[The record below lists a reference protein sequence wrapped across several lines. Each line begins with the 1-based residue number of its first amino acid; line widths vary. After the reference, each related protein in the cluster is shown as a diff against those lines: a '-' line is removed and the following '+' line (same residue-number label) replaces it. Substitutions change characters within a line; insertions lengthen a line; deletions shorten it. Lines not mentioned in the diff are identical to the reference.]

1 MPLRITLGALIHDC
15 ATRFA
20 DRPAITIAPSGETI
34 SYAELESRINRV
46 GHGIRNLTERDPQM
60 AASGH
65 VAIML
70 ENSFAYLA
78 MAYALKKIDLVEVS
92 INRAFRGLALVR
104 MINLTECEMLL
115 TSPAHFDALEAVADD
130 LPHLRTLIV
139 TEAAD
144 DAAARF
150 PGLGI
155 MLFDDLLADRD
166 DHIES
171 AARDTDTA
179 VVMFTSGTTGFSKGC
194 LLSHRY
200 AVRTAE
206 NMIGPFRVTADDVS
220 YTPYPL
226 SHIGPAFYDILP
238 TLMTGG
244 RVVVRDGFSL
254 SNFWPEMVRFGVT
267 WFMCLGSVQQLLWS
281 APPCAEE
288 RQHRVTRC
296 WATPAPVPKV
306 DFDARFGLHL
316 VPGGGYGST
325 DAGWVVVPQWD
336 HPGGIVLPHYEGAI
350 VDEQDDPVP
359 AGCDG
364 EMVIRPR
371 EPGVMADGYFGMPD
385 KTLETRRNLWFHTGD
400 IGRLDDQ
407 GRFYFRC
414 RMAERIRVRG
424 EMVSGFE
431 VEEGALAHPQIE
443 DAAAIGVPAALGEE
457 DIRLFVT
464 LKPGSGL
471 TAAEIQAHCRN
482 VMAKFMVPA
491 IVTILDDM
499 PRTVTGKPEKGR
511 LAQMSLSQMS
521 LDQKSL
527 DQKSLTL

>member
-1 MPLRITLGALIHDC
+1 MPLRVTLGALIHDC

-20 DRPAITIAPSGETI
+20 DRPAVTIAPSGETI
-34 SYAELESRINRV
+34 TYAALESLINRL
-46 GHGIRNLTERDPQM
+46 GHGLRGRM
-60 AASGH
+60 ATRSGVACGY

-70 ENSFAYLA
+70 ENSIAYLA

-92 INRAFRGLALVR
+92 INRAFRGAALAR
-104 MINLTECEMLL
+104 MINMTGCEMIL
-115 TSPAHFDALEAVADD
+115 TSPAHFDALADISGD
-130 LPHLRTLIV
+130 LPHLRALIV
-139 TEAAD
+139 TEGADVAAT
-144 DAAARF
+144 RF
-150 PGLGI
+150 AGLEIIG
-155 MLFDDLLADRD
+155 FDDLLSDRD

-171 AARDTDTA
+171 EACDTDIA
-179 VVMFTSGTTGFSKGC
+179 LVMFTSGTTGPSKGC

-200 AVRTAE
+200 GVPTAE
-206 NMIGPFRVTADDVS
+206 NMIAPFRITQDDVA

-244 RVVVRDGFSL
+244 RVVLRDGFSL
-254 SNFWPEMVRFGVT
+254 SNFWPEVVRFGVT
-267 WFMCLGSVQQLLWS
+267 WFMCLGSVQQLLWA
-281 APPCAEE
+281 APPCADE
-288 RQHRVTRC
+288 RRHKVTRC
-296 WATPAPVPKV
+296 WSTPAPVPKA

-316 VPGGGYGST
+316 IPGGGYGST

-336 HPGGIVLPHYEGAI
+336 HPGGIVLPHYEVAI
-350 VDEQDDPVP
+350 MDESDDPLP
-359 AGCDG
+359 ANCDG
-364 EMVIRPR
+364 EIVIRRR

-424 EMVSGFE
+424 EMVSGYE
-431 VEEGALAHPQIE
+431 VEEGALLHPQIE
-443 DAAAIGVPAALGEE
+443 DAAAIGVPSALGEE

-464 LKPGSGL
+464 LKPGSHL
-471 TAAEIQAHCRN
+471 DAEEIQAHCRG
-482 VMAKFMVPA
+482 VMARFMVPA
-491 IVTILDDM
+491 IVTILDEM

-511 LAQMSLSQMS
+511 LAQIP
-521 LDQKSL
+521 LDES
-527 DQKSLTL
+527 

>member
-1 MPLRITLGALIHDC
+1 MPLRVTLGALIHDC

-34 SYAELESRINRV
+34 SYAALESRINRV
-46 GHGIRNLTERDPQM
+46 GHGIRDGIGNGRL
-60 AASGH
+60 AAGSGH

-70 ENSFAYLA
+70 ENGIAYLA

-92 INRAFRGLALVR
+92 INRAFRGPALAR
-104 MINLTECEMLL
+104 MVNLTGCEILL
-115 TSPAHFDALEAVADD
+115 TSPAHFGALADISGD

-139 TEAAD
+139 TDGAEA
-144 DAAARF
+144 AAARF
-150 PGLGI
+150 PALDI
-155 MLFDDLLADRD
+155 IRFDDLLSDRD

-179 VVMFTSGTTGFSKGC
+179 VVMFTSGTTGVSKGC

-206 NMIGPFRVTADDVS
+206 NMIGPFRITADDVA

-267 WFMCLGSVQQLLWS
+267 WFMCLGSVQQLLYAA
-281 APPCAEE
+281 APCPEE

-296 WATPAPVPKV
+296 WATPAPVPKA

-336 HPGGIVLPHYEGAI
+336 HPGGIVLPHYEVAI
-350 VDEQDDPVP
+350 VDENDDPVP

-371 EPGVMADGYFGMPD
+371 EPGVMAGGYFGMPD
-385 KTLETRRNLWFHTGD
+385 KTLETIRNLWFHTGD
-400 IGRLDDQ
+400 IGRLDDV

-431 VEEGALAHPQIE
+431 VEEGALSHPQIE

-464 LKPGSGL
+464 LKQGSRL
-471 TAAEIQAHCRN
+471 TETEIREHCRS

-499 PRTVTGKPEKGR
+499 PRTVTGKPEKGK
-511 LAQMSLSQMS
+511 LAAFPLEASLESPR
-521 LDQKSL
+521 
-527 DQKSLTL
+527 

>member
-1 MPLRITLGALIHDC
+1 MPLRVTLGDLIHDC
-15 ATRFA
+15 ATRFS
-20 DRPAITIAPSGETI
+20 DRPCITMAPSGETI
-34 SYAELESRINRV
+34 SYAALESQINRV
-46 GHGIRNLTERDPQM
+46 AHGFRDGM
-60 AASGH
+60 AADRFNADSGH

-70 ENSFAYLA
+70 ENGVPYLA
-78 MAYALKKIDLVEVS
+78 MSYALKKIDLVEVS
-92 INRAFRGLALVR
+92 INRAFRGPALAR
-104 MINLTECEMLL
+104 MINLTECETLL
-115 TSPAHFDALEAVADD
+115 TSKAHFDAVADIAAD
-130 LPHLRTLIV
+130 LPHLRTLVV
-139 TEAAD
+139 TDEVDEAGQ
-144 DAAARF
+144 RF
-150 PGLGI
+150 PQWQVIG
-155 MLFDDLLADRD
+155 FDDVLADCD
-166 DHIES
+166 AHIRS
-171 AARDTDTA
+171 TTRDTDTA
-179 VVMFTSGTTGFSKGC
+179 VVMFTSGTTGISKGC

-206 NMIGPFRVTADDVS
+206 NMIGPFRLDADDVA

-267 WFMCLGSVQQLLWS
+267 WFMCLGSVQQLLYA
-281 APPCAEE
+281 APPCPEE

-296 WATPAPVPKV
+296 WSTPAPVPKA
-306 DFDARFGLHL
+306 DFDKRFGLHL
-316 VPGGGYGST
+316 LPGGGYGST

-336 HPGGIVLPHYEGAI
+336 HPGGVVLPHYEVAV
-350 VDEQDDPVP
+350 VDGNDDPLP
-359 AGCDG
+359 PGEDG

-400 IGRLDDQ
+400 IGCLDED
-407 GRFYFRC
+407 GLFYFRC

-431 VEEGALAHPQIE
+431 VEEGALSHPMIE

-464 LKPGSGL
+464 LKPGCNLSED
-471 TAAEIQAHCRN
+471 EIRDHCRG

-491 IVTILDDM
+491 IVTILDEM

-511 LAQMSLSQMS
+511 LAQMTHQ
-521 LDQKSL
+521 
-527 DQKSLTL
+527 TN